1 VEDAIACDPRESL
14 TARWPLRSQRAVVG
28 GILAAMRES
37 IGCRGAVPL
46 RQLCADSRRISS
58 GRSPGGS
65 LACRGLLACLVLIA
79 VLACGPESEPPS
91 ATLDPSR
98 PFGAV
103 VFLLDTVRADRVS
116 SYGYER
122 ATTPAIDAIAARGV
136 LFEQVASF
144 SSWTLPSAVALLSGD
159 YPRLVLDD
167 DMEMQRSLAEAL
179 SAAGYRTAAF
189 TEGAFVSRRWG
200 MDRGFGHYHETDR
213 PTLVEKGGSD
223 VEGTFSAASE
233 WLRDNAT
240 SPFFMLIHT
249 YEAHIPYRNR
259 DFVGDRV
266 PERIGPSFELA
277 LKRKIERGEL
287 DLSQVEADYIRDL
300 YDSDIHS
307 ADRYVGE
314 FVDLLAELGLDER
327 TLVVVTSDHGEDMGD
342 RFERYIGGHGH
353 SLRDDLLMVPLVI
366 EDPTRQF
373 PKRRVE
379 VQVRTLDILP
389 TVAELLGVTLD
400 GEIEGRSLVPV
411 MQGEEVEH
419 RVAMAGENRRGAAR
433 IALRDGRYK
442 YIAAIEKGP
451 AASKLSGPPVPRVQ
465 LYDLDA
471 DPGETTN
478 LAAQHPDLARQRARQ
493 LATWFN
499 GLGGPPVEVKTRE
512 LDEKMRERLK
522 ALGYTD

>member
-1 VEDAIACDPRESL
+1 
-14 TARWPLRSQRAVVG
+14 VVG
-28 GILAAMRES
+28 IALAT
-37 IGCRGAVPL
+37 
-46 RQLCADSRRISS
+46 
-58 GRSPGGS
+58 
-65 LACRGLLACLVLIA
+65 
-79 VLACGPESEPPS
+79 VLACSPEPEPPS
-91 ATLDPSR
+91 AALDPGR

-159 YPRLVLDD
+159 YPSLVLND
-167 DMEMQRSLAEAL
+167 DMEMQRSLAESL

-223 VEGTFSAASE
+223 VEGTFVAASE
-233 WLRDNAT
+233 WLRDNAD

-259 DFVGDRV
+259 DFVGDRM
-266 PERIGPSFELA
+266 PERIGPSFELS
-277 LKRKIERGEL
+277 LKRTIERGEL
-287 DLSQVEADYIRDL
+287 DLSEAEADYIRDL
-300 YDSDIHS
+300 YDSDIRS

-314 FVDLLAELGLDER
+314 FVELLAELGLDER

-342 RFERYIGGHGH
+342 RHERYIGGHGH
-353 SLRDDLLMVPLVI
+353 SLRDDLLLVPLVI
-366 EDPTRQF
+366 QDPTRQF
-373 PKRRVE
+373 PMRRVE
-379 VQVRTLDILP
+379 AQVRTLDILP
-389 TVAELLGVTLD
+389 TVADLLGVTLD
-400 GEIEGRSLVPV
+400 GEIEGRSLLPV
-411 MQGEEVEH
+411 MLGEELEH
-419 RVAMAGENRRGAAR
+419 RVAMAGENRRGQAR

-442 YIAAIEKGP
+442 YIAVIEKGP
-451 AASKLSGPPVPRVQ
+451 SAPKLSGPRVPRVQ
-465 LYDLDA
+465 LYDLEA

-478 LAAQHPDLARQRARQ
+478 LAGKRPALVRQRALQ
-493 LATWFN
+493 LANWFN
-499 GLGGPPVEVKTRE
+499 GLGGPPVEVKTRD
-512 LDEKMRERLK
+512 LDEKMRARLK
-522 ALGYTD
+522 VLGYTD